1 VGSYRTLSAPV
12 VVVLFMA
19 AVGIA
24 RSQSGGAFDYYYS
37 GAGIQNTGH
46 TIFAARPDRSGT
58 FKPGQ
63 ELAMDLSLTK
73 HYDSLFKENPD
84 DFEWDVSGNPPGSY
98 FNPAVYSFFWKPK
111 TDQTGDFLV
120 KVRVRYKS
128 IVDSAFFAI
137 RIEEKWTSSLIPGAS
152 YALYAP
158 VASDKYGTFSG
169 VSMEYLLVS
178 WVARN
183 DNRGP
188 SHGRVYIRFE
198 LLNSSKPDVPASFL
212 YTTGLNLSLERNPR
226 RSYLIPFFGIEFGG
240 IYNQK
245 WDNIA
250 HFTPVAGVWLYANQ
264 TNTVNAAFG
273 YSFPGTSFGELR
285 GWRASLG
292 GTFSLW

>member
-1 VGSYRTLSAPV
+1 MGSYRTLLVSIGV
-12 VVVLFMA
+12 ILFLA
-19 AVGIA
+19 AVESA
-24 RSQSGGAFDYYYS
+24 HSQGNGQFDYYYS
-37 GAGIQNTGH
+37 GAGIQNTKH

-58 FKPGQ
+58 FKPGH
-63 ELAMDLSLTK
+63 EISLDLPLSRR
-73 HYDSLFKENPD
+73 YDSLFRQNPD
-84 DFEWDVSGNPPGSY
+84 AFEWDISGTPPGAY
-98 FNPAVYSFFWKPK
+98 FNPSIYALFWKPK
-111 TDQTGDFLV
+111 TDQTGDFLI
-120 KVRVRYKS
+120 KVQVRYNG
-128 IVDSAFFAI
+128 ITDSAFFAI

-152 YALYAP
+152 YAIYAP

-169 VSMEYLLVS
+169 VSIEYLLVS

-188 SHGRVYIRFE
+188 SHGRVYIRFD

-226 RSYLIPFFGIEFGG
+226 RSFLIPFFGIEFGG

-264 TNTVNAAFG
+264 TNTVNASFG
-273 YSFPGTSFGELR
+273 YTFPGTSFGELR
-285 GWRASLG
+285 GWRGSLG